1 MAARSTLPSM
11 ALSSTMYVCAIEL
24 ADMGRGVYESIEV
37 RLAMHPSESPEY
49 LVTRLLAYGCE
60 YKEGIE
66 FSRGI
71 STPDEPAVCVRDLT
85 GRVRTWIEIGAPDA
99 ARLHRAS
106 KAADRVVVYSHR
118 DMTQL
123 LPQWAGQRIH
133 RADAIEVYAV
143 DRALVDALAERL
155 ERRMAFALT
164 ITDKQLYVA
173 LDMMTLEGKLTRY
186 PLPS

>member
-1 MAARSTLPSM
+1 M
-11 ALSSTMYVCAIEL
+11 ALTSTMYVCAIEL
-24 ADMGRGVYESIEV
+24 ADMDRDVYESLEV

-49 LVTRLLAYGCE
+49 LVTRLLAYACE
-60 YKEGIE
+60 YTEGLE

-71 STPDEPAVCVRDLT
+71 STPDEPALCVRDLT
-85 GRVRTWIEIGAPDA
+85 GRMQTWIDIGAPDA

-106 KAADRVVVYSHR
+106 KVADRVVVYSHR

-123 LPQWAGQRIH
+123 LPQWSGQRIH
-133 RADAIEVYAV
+133 RAEAVEVYALN
-143 DRALVDALAERL
+143 RSLVDALAARL

-164 ITDKQLYVA
+164 ITERQLYAA
-173 LDMMTLEGKLTRY
+173 LETVTLEGALTRH

>member
-1 MAARSTLPSM
+1 M
-11 ALSSTMYVCAIEL
+11 ALTSTMHVCAIEL
-24 ADMGRGVYESIEV
+24 ADMDRHVYETLDV

-49 LVTRLLAYGCE
+49 FVTRLLAYCCE
-60 YKEGIE
+60 YTEGIAC
-66 FSRGI
+66 SRGI
-71 STPDEPAVCVRDLT
+71 SSPDEPAIAVRDLT
-85 GRVRTWIEIGAPDA
+85 GRLQVWVDIGAPDA

-118 DMTQL
+118 DMQQL

-133 RADAIEVYAV
+133 RPESIEILSVS
-143 DRALVDALAERL
+143 RTLVDALAARL

-164 ITDKQLYVA
+164 ITERHLYVA
-173 LDMMTLEGKLTRY
+173 LETVTLEGALTRH

>member
-1 MAARSTLPSM
+1 
-11 ALSSTMYVCAIEL
+11 
-24 ADMGRGVYESIEV
+24 
-37 RLAMHPSESPEY
+37 
-49 LVTRLLAYGCE
+49 
-60 YKEGIE
+60 
-66 FSRGI
+66 
-71 STPDEPAVCVRDLT
+71 VCVRDLT

-173 LDMMTLEGKLTRY
+173 LDTMTLEGKLTRY